1 MEARKF
7 LIVGPAWIG
16 DMVMA
21 QTLFKVIMRRYPKST
36 IDVLAPAWTLP
47 ILAAMPEVTRAI
59 ELPFGHGELRLREQ
73 YQFAKTLREENYEH
87 AIILKN
93 SFKSALIPYWAQIP
107 RRTAWRGELRYGL
120 VNDMRKLDK
129 AKYPLM
135 IQRFMALG
143 LPRNLKIP
151 TDKAIY
157 PRLLVKAESV
167 KQSLGALQISLGEKP
182 ILALCPGAEYG
193 PAKRWP
199 AEHFAAVANE
209 KIRQGWAV
217 WIFGSSKESDLA
229 AEIQAKTNNSC
240 VDLVGKAN
248 LAQAVDLLSLA
259 SAVLTNDSGL
269 MHVAAALQKPTI
281 AIYGSSSPKF
291 TPPLGDKIKIMSLN
305 LPCSPCFKRKCPLK
319 HLKCLRDLMPMQV
332 LTALK
337 DLVPHEVQQRLSA

>member
-47 ILAAMPEVTRAI
+47 ILARMPEVTRAI
-59 ELPFGHGELRLREQ
+59 ELPFGHGDLRLREQ
-73 YQFAKTLREENYEH
+73 YQFAKTLRSENYEH

-93 SFKSALIPYWAQIP
+93 SFKSALIPFWAKIP
-107 RRTAWRGELRYGL
+107 RRTAWRGEMRYGL
-120 VNDMRKLDK
+120 INDMRKLDK
-129 AKYPLM
+129 NKYPLM

-151 TDKAIY
+151 TDKAIF
-157 PRLLVKAESV
+157 PRLIVNSESV
-167 KQSLGALQISLGEKP
+167 NQTLQSLNIQLSDKP

-209 KIRQGWAV
+209 KIRQGWQV
-217 WIFGSSKESDLA
+217 WIFGSSKEADLT
-229 AEIQAKTNNSC
+229 AEIQAKTNNQC
-240 VDLVGKAN
+240 VNFAGAAN

-259 SAVLTNDSGL
+259 QAVVTNDSGL

-291 TPPLGDKIKIMSLN
+291 TPPLGDKVKIMSLN
-305 LPCSPCFKRKCPLK
+305 LPCSPCFRRKCPLK

-337 DLVPHEVQQRLSA
+337 ELTQREAERLNV